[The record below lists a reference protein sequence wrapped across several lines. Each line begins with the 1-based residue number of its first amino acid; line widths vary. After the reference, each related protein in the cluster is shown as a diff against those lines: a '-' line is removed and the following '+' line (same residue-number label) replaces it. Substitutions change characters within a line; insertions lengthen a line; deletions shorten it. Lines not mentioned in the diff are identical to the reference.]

1 MRIRVGVI
9 IALLLMI
16 TVGKALQSPTHV
28 AQAQPQ
34 TPDQTTVPHGFARI
48 QEQESND
55 SPTNANLLIGSNLV
69 VRGSIMQ
76 TDVDYFK
83 IDLTAGQRLALA
95 TITRASIA
103 SGDTTLSLFASNDN
117 NIDPTLTLIET
128 DLSDGVH
135 TNGSSVI
142 SSQALTITG
151 SYYIKVQGGTSTTII
166 QPYDLYVRVLSTS
179 VSEQEP
185 NDQVP
190 QAITT
195 QASISGVLSDSNDLD
210 RYQFN
215 LNAGDTI
222 FTTVDFDPER
232 DGITWNGFLRFGRN
246 DTNYFEANDAN
257 AVSPNAEANVMT
269 VKDAG
274 SYEIVIGSAVA
285 VGPQASYLA
294 QVLIIPATTYANC
307 QTVTNQEV
315 QAIGP
320 NIAILQSSITVEQA
334 ANIADIDVL
343 LDLEHSLIPDLDVT
357 LTAPDG
363 NVVAL
368 FTDIGNA
375 TRPNVN
381 LVIDQQAALPLG
393 SYHNLNGVHFAPEA
407 NFSLDWFAGQQA
419 QGQWTLSI
427 YDAAD
432 GNAGTLNSWG
442 LRICGMPAPA
452 DCPTGKARSV
462 IYSSQFEADNGGF
475 TSNQQDF
482 EWVWGNRNSP
492 PIVGSHSGEKS
503 WNTNLI
509 GNYPNSARMQLVSP
523 SITLTN
529 VVGPIYASWY
539 QRYQLGNSLNDFYV
553 VTKTPAPFTSFSP
566 LFEHRSADMRVVV
579 GNPPQTLEQ
588 STGWSLQRH
597 DISMYAGT
605 SPKLKWDF
613 GSDSFENF
621 AGISID
627 DVEITGCIDAGLIT
641 PTITPTAS
649 VTPTPS
655 ATPIVT
661 PSITPTPSATPTI
674 DPARFYIHLP
684 FVVIED

>member
-1 MRIRVGVI
+1 MRVRVGVI

-16 TVGKALQSPTHV
+16 TVGKVIQSPTYV

-34 TPDQTTVPHGFARI
+34 TPDQTTVPQGFARI
-48 QEQESND
+48 QEQEIND
-55 SPTNANLLIGSNLV
+55 DPFDANVLSGSNTV
-69 VRGSIMQ
+69 VRGSITQ
-76 TDVDYFK
+76 HDIDYFK

-103 SGDTTLSLFASNDN
+103 SGDTTLSLFASTGN
-117 NIDPTLTLIET
+117 NLDPTLTLIET

-142 SSQALTITG
+142 SSQVITTTG
-151 SYYIKVQGGTSTTII
+151 SYYIRVQGGTVTTVI

-195 QASISGVLSDSNDLD
+195 QASISGVLSTSNDLD

-222 FTTVDFDPER
+222 FTTLDFDPER
-232 DGITWNGFLRFGRN
+232 DGITWNGFLQFSW
-246 DTNYFEANDAN
+246 DDATFEANDAN

-269 VKDAG
+269 VKHAG
-274 SYEIVIGSAVA
+274 SYEIVIGSYVA

-294 QVLIIPATTYANC
+294 QVLIIPAITQANC
-307 QTVTNQEV
+307 QTVTSQQS

-320 NIAILQSSITVEQA
+320 NRSVMQSSITVAQA

-343 LDLEHSLIPDLDVT
+343 LDLNHSLMSELDVT

-368 FTDIGNA
+368 FTDIGSA
-375 TRPNVN
+375 QRRNVD

-393 SYHNLNGVHFAPEA
+393 TYNNLNGVHFAPEY

-419 QGQWTLSI
+419 QGQWTLTI
-427 YDAAD
+427 YDTAD
-432 GNAGTLNSWG
+432 SNGGTLNSWG

-475 TSNQQDF
+475 SAGDDDF
-482 EWVWGNRNSP
+482 SWVWGNRNGP
-492 PIVGSHSGEKS
+492 PIGGNYSGANS
-503 WNTNLI
+503 WNTNLT
-509 GNYPNSARMQLVSP
+509 GNYPNSSRMELYSP
-523 SITLTN
+523 NIDLTN
-529 VVGPIYASWY
+529 VSGPIYASWY
-539 QRYQLGNSLNDFYV
+539 QRYQLDNSLNDFYV
-553 VTKTPAPFTSFSP
+553 VSKIVPFSNVTP
-566 LFEHRSADMRVVV
+566 LFEHRSVEMRTQV
-579 GNPPQTLEQ
+579 NTPTQTLEQ

-597 DISMYAGT
+597 DISSDAG
-605 SPKLKWDF
+605 SSLRLKWDF
-613 GSDSFENF
+613 GSDSAANF
-621 AGISID
+621 AGISVD

-661 PSITPTPSATPTI
+661 PSITPTPSASPTI

-684 FVVIED
+684 FVVVVN

>member
-1 MRIRVGVI
+1 MRVRVGVI
-9 IALLLMI
+9 IALLFMI
-16 TVGKALQSPTHV
+16 TVGKAIQTPRYV

-34 TPDQTTVPHGFARI
+34 TADQTSVPQGFARI

-55 SPTNANLLIGSNLV
+55 FPFNANALIGSNTI
-69 VRGSIMQ
+69 VRGSIQ
-76 TDVDYFK
+76 QDDIDYFK
-83 IDLTAGQRLALA
+83 IDLTAGQRVALA

-103 SGDTTLSLFASNDN
+103 SGDTTLSLFASNGN
-117 NIDPTLTLIET
+117 NLDPTLTLIET

-142 SSQALTITG
+142 SSQSITTTG
-151 SYYIKVQGGTSTTII
+151 SYYISVAGGTPTTTIY
-166 QPYDLYVRVLSTS
+166 PYDLYVRVLSTT
-179 VSEQEP
+179 VNEQEP
-185 NDQVP
+185 NDEVA

-195 QASISGVLSDSNDLD
+195 QASISGVLSASNDLD

-215 LNAGDTI
+215 LNAGDTV

-232 DGITWNGFLRFGRN
+232 DGTTWNGFLRFSWE
-246 DTNYFEANDAN
+246 DATFEANDAN
-257 AVSPNAEANVMT
+257 TVSPNAEANVMT

-274 SYEIVIGSAVA
+274 SYEISIGSTVA

-294 QVLIIPATTYANC
+294 QVLIIPAITQANC
-307 QTVTNQEV
+307 QTVTSQAA

-320 NIAILQSSITVEQA
+320 NRSVLQSSITVAQA

-343 LDLEHSLIPDLDVT
+343 LDLEHSLMSELDVT

-368 FTDIGNA
+368 FTDIGSA
-375 TRPNVN
+375 QRPNVD
-381 LVIDQQAALPLG
+381 LVIDQQAALALG
-393 SYHNLNGVHFAPEA
+393 SYHNLNGVHFSPES

-419 QGQWTLSI
+419 QGQWTLTI
-427 YDAAD
+427 YDTAD
-432 GNAGTLNSWG
+432 GNGGTLNSWG

-462 IYSSQFEADNGGF
+462 IYSSQFEANNGGF
-475 TSNQQDF
+475 SADDNDYS
-482 EWVWGNRNSP
+482 WVWGNRNSP
-492 PIVGSHSGEKS
+492 PIAGNYSGENS
-503 WNTNLI
+503 WNTNLT
-509 GNYPNSARMQLVSP
+509 GNYPNSTRMELNSP
-523 SITLTN
+523 SIDLTN
-529 VVGPIYASWY
+529 VSGPIYASWY

-553 VTKTPAPFTSFSP
+553 VSKTSAPFTDFSP
-566 LFEHRSADMRVVV
+566 LFEHRSAEMRTQV
-579 GNPPQTLEQ
+579 NSPTQTLEQ

-597 DISMYAGT
+597 DISSNAGT
-605 SPKLKWDF
+605 TLQLKWDF
-613 GSDSFENF
+613 GSDSYDNY

-627 DVEITGCIDAGLIT
+627 DVEITGCIAVGLIT

-661 PSITPTPSATPTI
+661 PSLTPTPSASPTI

-684 FVVIED
+684 LVLENY